1 MDMGVENLLNQLNE
15 LESKNRLIHIEIEE
29 LKITQNELNKKE
41 KELIVDIE
49 NICTN
54 LKLMEKENIQLNN
67 DIDRVNLICKNV
79 ETTLH
84 NEFVKVEIAEQKNNL
99 SEYNEDKDKE
109 RNVNDDLIESLDM
122 IKNIMLNMEDSDE
135 ELNKLNEIK
144 NKNYLLNQISIEDL
158 YEIYE
163 DTKEKYQA
171 NSFKN
176 QCAKIAIVDYK
187 THTYFCNP
195 MHLLHMINLL
205 VEKIRINKNDPNF
218 NFVTMSNFYGVN
230 EKEDKE
236 KKMENFGLSELN
248 KIMINHYKSK
258 KINVDK

>member
-1 MDMGVENLLNQLNE
+1 MDMGVEKLLNQLNE

-99 SEYNEDKDKE
+99 SEHNEDKDKD
-109 RNVNDDLIESLDM
+109 RNVNNDLIESIDM
-122 IKNIMLNMEDSDE
+122 IKNIMLNIEDSDE

-163 DTKEKYQA
+163 VR
-171 NSFKN
+171 N
-176 QCAKIAIVDYK
+176 I
-187 THTYFCNP
+187 
-195 MHLLHMINLL
+195 MISKQFLCFICVYNLL
-205 VEKIRINKNDPNF
+205 DISI
-218 NFVTMSNFYGVN
+218 
-230 EKEDKE
+230 
-236 KKMENFGLSELN
+236 L
-248 KIMINHYKSK
+248 IHC
-258 KINVDK
+258 

>member
-1 MDMGVENLLNQLNE
+1 MDMGVEKLLNQLNE

-84 NEFVKVEIAEQKNNL
+84 NEFVK
-99 SEYNEDKDKE
+99 
-109 RNVNDDLIESLDM
+109 
-122 IKNIMLNMEDSDE
+122 
-135 ELNKLNEIK
+135 
-144 NKNYLLNQISIEDL
+144 
-158 YEIYE
+158 
-163 DTKEKYQA
+163 
-171 NSFKN
+171 
-176 QCAKIAIVDYK
+176 
-187 THTYFCNP
+187 
-195 MHLLHMINLL
+195 INLL
-205 VEKIRINKNDPNF
+205 AEKIRINKNDPNF

-230 EKEDKE
+230 EKKEKE